1 MSRFLT
7 PLLFVVAGLYVGWY
21 NQNHVDS
28 AMLFPFLPSLMPAL
42 DGELAAQGRASAGLL
57 MGIGGLFLLS
67 ALFRRR
73 PPPSES

>member
-7 PLLFVVAGLYVGWY
+7 PLLFVGAGLYVGWY

-28 AMLFPFLPSLMPAL
+28 ALLFPFISSILPST
-42 DGELAAQGRASAGLL
+42 DGDLAAQGRASAGLL

-67 ALFRRR
+67 ALTRRR
-73 PPPSES
+73 APPVEP

>member
-7 PLLFVVAGLYVGWY
+7 PLLFVGAGLYVGWY

-28 AMLFPFLPSLMPAL
+28 ALLFPFISLILPAT
-42 DGELAAQGRASAGLL
+42 DGDLAAQGRASAGLL

-67 ALFRRR
+67 ALTRRR
-73 PPPSES
+73 APPVEP